1 MLHNRCNMYYNK
13 YLQKRPGDISLYSM
27 IKLYSNSLDFNICPA
42 HAETYFDIAMYN
54 TWHI

>member
-1 MLHNRCNMYYNK
+1 MLHNRCNMYNK
-13 YLQKRPGDISLYSM
+13 YLQKLPGDISLYSM

-42 HAETYFDIAMYN
+42 HAETYFDITMYN